1 MSNNRYYAG
10 NYTERTYQ
18 NPVRKYEY
26 QKKEIKSNK
35 YGIPKPNR
43 QIEIINT
50 NEGNFAKTMELQRRD
65 FIIKTNPNQ
74 NDFPTDSNM
83 KEIKK
88 INNINQNNLIQS
100 YQQPLTDRYNYNN
113 EVLVYQR
120 KISKE
125 NNFNFNN
132 NSFIVVKHNVNNNN
146 NNNINNQVYERKNNH
161 DNNDVQIY
169 EKQPL
174 DNYKNKNIGFK
185 AIRDRTPNLG
195 QRKKLRY
202 NCSSKILYVH
212 KDSNNNEKTFT
223 KEANGNTDNYK
234 IIDIKQ
240 QTYRNNNNKIE
251 TLNNT
256 AMRTVVYTNKKN
268 NNTKGAQEKRRNIP
282 QEINLYFSQ
291 RGIKY
296 TDRGK
301 YTNAALLIQTSY
313 RNVKKNGKIKINF
326 IKKYVKLFRAINNLE
341 LLFENKSRYWNFF
354 KDKLILFAKFN
365 NGYIKKKVSKPIVPA
380 MKSTN
385 RITRLNKR
393 EMNKKNVDGPQDE
406 VLIQYATEDKKM
418 LRSQSRDVIN
428 VEKLLKEKE
437 DLEKR
442 LNDIIKENSMLK
454 QMNLNNKELL
464 IKNLALNEKLEKNQK
479 KTKELEI
486 ENKKYL
492 NEFSKTKDKYSK
504 KEEEIADVNMKL
516 KITYLKFILEKKEI
530 KIKNI
535 MKKHLKKF
543 KEISQKIKY
552 LEELQNQKQL
562 RVQDNINKQKNM
574 EKQKEEE
581 LMKKKRNKILIEIL
595 YNREK
600 ERMRFIHSC
609 FSKFYYKG
617 LINQYKF
624 RKSMMLGQFQ
634 TGSKKNENSDIKRKE
649 EEERKRKE
657 EEERKRKEEEEKK
670 RKEEEEKKR
679 KEEEEKKDKE
689 DESKKEQT
697 RKMNKLNMERRKKLK
712 KLLQDEKKLKLDIK
726 REYFKKYHFRVFFF
740 ASHSVLNKNSDDN
753 CSQNNNDEKQN
764 EENEI
769 KRKEDEVKLKNER
782 EEFIKKRQQKLAAIF
797 FKKDRKNIIKKK
809 NIMERWNL
817 TAKLISLGPKKK
829 LRGRS
834 KKRGDS
840 KKGKTGVEEKTKK
853 PKKSKKNLNLI
864 PMGNRA
870 DSEDEKE
877 ENNNEKDKDKE
888 DENL

>member
-1 MSNNRYYAG
+1 MKMSNNRYYAG
-10 NYTERTYQ
+10 NYTERTYH
-18 NPVRKYEY
+18 NPVRKNEY

-35 YGIPKPNR
+35 YGIPKPIR
-43 QIEIINT
+43 QIEILNT
-50 NEGNFAKTMELQRRD
+50 NEGNFGKTMEYQRGD

-74 NDFPTDSNM
+74 YNYPNDTYM
-83 KEIKK
+83 KEIRK
-88 INNINQNNLIQS
+88 ININQNDLIQS
-100 YQQPLTDRYNYNN
+100 QQQPLTERYNYKN
-113 EVLVYQR
+113 EVVIYQR

-125 NNFNFNN
+125 NNFNYNN
-132 NSFIVVKHNVNNNN
+132 NSFIVVKQNLNN
-146 NNNINNQVYERKNNH
+146 NNNINNNQVYERKYNH
-161 DNNDVQIY
+161 DNHDIQIY

-174 DNYKNKNIGFK
+174 DNYKNKNMGFK

-195 QRKKLRY
+195 QRRKLRY

-212 KDSNNNEKTFT
+212 KDINNNNNEKTFT
-223 KEANGNTDNYK
+223 KETNGNINNYK
-234 IIDIKQ
+234 IVDIKQ

-256 AMRTVVYTNKKN
+256 AMRTVVYTNKKKDD
-268 NNTKGAQEKRRNIP
+268 TEKRRKIQ

-296 TDRGK
+296 TDRAK

-326 IKKYVKLFRAINNLE
+326 IKKYVKFFRAVNNLE
-341 LLFENKSRYWNFF
+341 LLFEKKSRYWNFF
-354 KDKLILFAKFN
+354 KEKFILFAKFN
-365 NGYIKKKVSKPIVPA
+365 NGYIKKKVSKPIVPPIN
-380 MKSTN
+380 STN
-385 RITRLNKR
+385 KITRLNKR
-393 EMNKKNVDGPQDE
+393 EMNQKNVDGPRDE
-406 VLIQYATEDKKM
+406 YQNQYLTENKKM
-418 LRSQSRDVIN
+418 IRSQSRDIVN

-486 ENKKYL
+486 ENKKYI

-516 KITYLKFILEKKEI
+516 KITYLKFILEKKEM

-535 MKKHLKKF
+535 MKKNLKKF
-543 KEISQKIKY
+543 KEISQKIKF

-574 EKQKEEE
+574 EKKKEEE
-581 LMKKKRNKILIEIL
+581 LMKKKRNKILLELL

-649 EEERKRKE
+649 EEERI
-657 EEERKRKEEEEKK
+657 RKEEEEKK
-670 RKEEEEKKR
+670 REEEERIR
-679 KEEEEKKDKE
+679 KEEEEKKGKEEEEKNKE

-740 ASHSVLNKNSDDN
+740 ASHFISNRNSDN
-753 CSQNNNDEKQN
+753 NFSQNNNDKEEKQN
-764 EENEI
+764 EEDEI
-769 KRKEDEVKLKNER
+769 KREEDEEKLKNER
-782 EEFIKKRQQKLAAIF
+782 EEFIKKRQQKLSAIF
-797 FKKDRKNIIKKK
+797 FKKDRNNIIKKK

-840 KKGKTGVEEKTKK
+840 KKGKNEVEEKTKK

-864 PMGNRA
+864 PMGNR
-870 DSEDEKE
+870 DISDDEKE

-888 DENL
+888 DENI